1 MTDKDVEFFQ
11 GIAQQIMLYCAKSRI
26 DNKEVNKIIDFNR
39 AKIKLY
45 KKDPAEAVPVD
56 KQLNE
61 NLLFWTAKEVKEL
74 PFLKNLK
81 YRKIPGGL
89 HQFRYRR
96 KGYDVAFTS
105 KSFNKAKEKARK
117 FIADL
122 KEKDSKLG
130 RAKRINALCNI
141 AEKWFEER
149 AYHVDASTQR
159 SYLSVYRNHV
169 EPAFGH
175 KDVGR
180 ILPMDLQPFFNAL
193 HGTKGKTCESAKVIL
208 NGIFKFAMA
217 NRLCPSN
224 PMDGVI
230 IERHERKPGRALTVE
245 EIAQFK
251 NVMAGWKDFGCA
263 YLIILYSGIRGAELE
278 KMTFDWEQGT
288 FTVFNAKLK
297 KSQKRNVANLT
308 RTVPIF
314 AGLKVLKSRIETESW
329 RIPAR
334 KLSNHLSERW
344 TGTTVKDLRHTFTS
358 LAREARIENEL
369 VNLWTGHLPGNN
381 VTANIYTHYSMTFQK
396 TEAEKLGIY

>member
-1 MTDKDVEFFQ
+1 MTESDVKFFQ
-11 GIAQQIMLYCAKSRI
+11 GIAERIMLYCAQARI
-26 DNKEVNKIIDFNR
+26 DNSEVAKVIDFNR
-39 AKIKLY
+39 AQFKLH
-45 KKDPAEAVPVD
+45 KKNTAEAVAVD
-56 KQLNE
+56 KKLNG
-61 NLLFWTAKEVKEL
+61 NCQFWTAKEVKNL

-81 YRKIPGGL
+81 YRQIPGGL

-105 KSFNKAKEKARK
+105 KSFIKAKEKARK
-117 FIADL
+117 FIMGL
-122 KEKDSKLG
+122 KEKDSMIG

-141 AEKWFEER
+141 ADKWFEER
-149 AYHVDASTQR
+149 AYHVNALTQR
-159 SYLSVYRNHV
+159 GYLSVYHNHI

-175 KDVGR
+175 KDVAK

-193 HGTKGKTCESAKVIL
+193 HESKGKTCENAKVIL
-208 NGIFKFAMA
+208 NGIFKFAIA
-217 NRLCPSN
+217 NRLCPTN

-230 IERHERKPGRALTVE
+230 IERHERKPGRALTAE

-251 NVMAGWKDFGCA
+251 NVMSSWPDFGCA

-278 KMTFDWEQGT
+278 RMTFDWEQGT
-288 FTVFNAKLK
+288 FTVYNAKLK

-314 AGLKVLKSRIETESW
+314 AGLKALKGRIESENW

-334 KLSNHLSERW
+334 KLSNTLSERW
-344 TGTTVKDLRHTFTS
+344 QGTTVKDLRHTFTS

-381 VTANIYTHYSMTFQK
+381 VTANIYTHYSLNFQK
-396 TEAEKLGIY
+396 AEAEKLGIY